1 LEPGGKVSAQYASL
15 PPNKAMHLTAL
26 RAAGDRQG
34 VDMTFIVKRA
44 RAIYLMAV
52 FR

>member
-26 RAAGDRQG
+26 RAQ
-34 VDMTFIVKRA
+34 VIA
-44 RAIYLMAV
+44 RALYGAILV
-52 FR
+52 PR